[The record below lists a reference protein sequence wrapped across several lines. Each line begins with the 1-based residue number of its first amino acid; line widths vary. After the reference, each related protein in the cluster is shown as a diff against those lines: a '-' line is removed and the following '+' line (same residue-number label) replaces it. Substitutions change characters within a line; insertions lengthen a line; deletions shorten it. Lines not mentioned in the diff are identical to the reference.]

1 MMRSLKA
8 VVLIVL
14 AVGILSCR
22 AETVFVTA
30 TPAPTPSVADA
41 PTLYPTYTPYPTSAA
56 SPTYKPA
63 PTSTSAPTPT
73 AAPTPTSAPTPIP
86 TSECVSSFRQAH
98 SIETLMAETDV
109 VFIGIPTGATE
120 EIRVGG
126 PDIFGI
132 GTLREYRVERYL
144 DGDGPDLVNVLQ
156 YFHTREYHVDGASRS
171 CVRSSATDYAPP
183 VNGERYLLY
192 LKTDPKLPNVFFA
205 FYEPSRFTLKNG
217 SVIPDS
223 PWEPATR
230 LFPPDVEETVLSKIA
245 AVRND

>member
-1 MMRSLKA
+1 
-8 VVLIVL
+8 
-14 AVGILSCR
+14 
-22 AETVFVTA
+22 
-30 TPAPTPSVADA
+30 
-41 PTLYPTYTPYPTSAA
+41 
-56 SPTYKPA
+56 
-63 PTSTSAPTPT
+63 
-73 AAPTPTSAPTPIP
+73 
-86 TSECVSSFRQAH
+86 
-98 SIETLMAETDV
+98 MAETDV
-109 VFIGIPTGATE
+109 VFIGVPTGATE

-126 PDIFGI
+126 PDLFGI
-132 GTLREYRVERYL
+132 GTLREYRVETYL

-183 VNGERYLLY
+183 VEGERYLLY
-192 LKTDPKLPNVFFA
+192 LKTDPQLPNVFFA

>member
-223 PWEPATR
+223 PWELATR
-230 LFPPDVEETVLSKIA
+230 AFPPDVEETVLSKIA